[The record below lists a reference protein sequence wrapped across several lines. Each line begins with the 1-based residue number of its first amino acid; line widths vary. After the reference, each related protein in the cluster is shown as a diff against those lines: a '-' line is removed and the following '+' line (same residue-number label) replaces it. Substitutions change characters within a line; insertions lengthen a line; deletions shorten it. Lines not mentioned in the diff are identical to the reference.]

1 MKQDTIKGETA
12 LPREIWILGFV
23 SMLMDISSEMIHG
36 LLPVYLTT
44 VLMASPLTVGVIEGI
59 AEATAAITKLFSGAL
74 SDRLRNRKVLTA
86 LGYGL
91 AAASKPIFPLAT
103 TVGWV
108 VVARFVDRLGK
119 GIREAPRDA
128 LIADLTPGA
137 LRGASF
143 GLRQALDTVGAFVGP
158 LMAIGLMWLTAG
170 RFTAVFWLAVVPAA
184 CAVALIVFAVK
195 EPARRRDD
203 TTARAALHGADLR
216 RLGAAYWELI
226 AIAALFSLARF
237 SEAFLL
243 LRASALGVPAAL
255 TPAALVIMNVA
266 YAASAYPLGAIS
278 DRTDRSVILSLGLI
292 VLASADIVLALTSG
306 WGSLVTG
313 IVLWGIHLGCTQGLL
328 SALVADAAP
337 EDLRGTAFGVFY
349 LVTGTALLAAS
360 FLAGLIWDRAGPAA
374 TFATGAALAC
384 LTLVVLVAVR
394 LCGTTRRAG

>member
-1 MKQDTIKGETA
+1 MTQESAKAAPA
-12 LPREIWILGFV
+12 LPRAIWILGFV

-44 VLMASPLTVGVIEGI
+44 VMLASPLTVGIIEGI

-74 SDRLRNRKVLTA
+74 SDRLQNRKTLTA

-91 AAASKPIFPLAT
+91 AAATKPIFPLAS

-108 VVARFVDRLGK
+108 VVARFIDRLGK

-128 LIADLTPGA
+128 LITDLTPAGS
-137 LRGASF
+137 RGASF

-158 LMAIGLMWLTAG
+158 LLAIGLMWLTANH
-170 RFTAVFWLAVVPAA
+170 FTTVFWLAVIPAA
-184 CAVALIVFAVK
+184 CAVGLIMFAVR
-195 EPARRRDD
+195 EPAHRNDAPNAPPSLR
-203 TTARAALHGADLR
+203 GADLR
-216 RLGAAYWELI
+216 QLDAAYWRLI

-243 LRASALGVPAAL
+243 LRASALGLPPAL

-278 DRTDRSVILSLGLI
+278 DRTDRSIILGIGLV
-292 VLASADIVLALTSG
+292 VLAAADLLLALTTG
-306 WGSLVTG
+306 WIGLVVG
-313 IVLWGIHLGCTQGLL
+313 IMLWGIHLGCTQGLL

-337 EDLRGTAFGVFY
+337 ERLRGTAFGAFY
-349 LVTGTALLAAS
+349 LVTGTALLCAS

-384 LTLVVLVAVR
+384 LTLVVLLAARWKSVPR
-394 LCGTTRRAG
+394 TK